1 MLHDLLE
8 LAKEVTM
15 NLRPE
20 AGYTDYELN
29 IVGGILVACELP
41 GMVIAAICIG
51 LFDFVRKVF
60 RHISGGKMANNESSN
75 NVVDIPTP
83 NEDDK

>member
-8 LAKEVTM
+8 LVKEVAM

-29 IVGGILVACELP
+29 IVGSIIIACELP
-41 GMVIAAICIG
+41 GMVMAAICIG
-51 LFDFVRKVF
+51 LFDFVRKVY
-60 RHISGGKMANNESSN
+60 RHISGGTMANNESSN
-75 NVVDIPTP
+75 NVVDFPTP

>member
-8 LAKEVTM
+8 LVKELVM

-29 IVGGILVACELP
+29 IVGGIIIACELP
-41 GMVIAAICIG
+41 GMVMAAICIG

-60 RHISGGKMANNESSN
+60 RNISGGKMANNESSN
-75 NVVDIPTP
+75 NVVDFPTP
-83 NEDDK
+83 NDHDK

>member
-8 LAKEVTM
+8 LVKELTM

-29 IVGGILVACELP
+29 IVGGIIIACELP

-60 RHISGGKMANNESSN
+60 RHISGGTMSNNESSN
-75 NVVDIPTP
+75 NVVDFPTP

>member
-1 MLHDLLE
+1 MLTTS
-8 LAKEVTM
+8 LAEHKRYLSKFAT
-15 NLRPE
+15 
-20 AGYTDYELN
+20 GYTDYELN
-29 IVGGILVACELP
+29 IIGGIIIACELP

-60 RHISGGKMANNESSN
+60 RHISGGKMANNKSSN
-75 NVVDIPTP
+75 NVVDFPTP

>member
-1 MLHDLLE
+1 MLRDVLE
-8 LAKEVTM
+8 LVKEVAM

-29 IVGGILVACELP
+29 IVGSIIIACELP
-41 GMVIAAICIG
+41 GMVMAAICIG

-60 RHISGGKMANNESSN
+60 RHISGGKMANKESST
-75 NVVDIPTP
+75 NVVDFPTP

>member
-8 LAKEVTM
+8 LVKELTM

-20 AGYTDYELN
+20 AGYTGYELN
-29 IVGGILVACELP
+29 IVGGIIIACELP
-41 GMVIAAICIG
+41 GMVMAAICIG

-75 NVVDIPTP
+75 NVVDFPTP
-83 NEDDK
+83 NDHDK

>member
-15 NLRPE
+15 DLRPE

-29 IVGGILVACELP
+29 IVGGIIVACELP
-41 GMVIAAICIG
+41 GMVMAAICIK

-60 RHISGGKMANNESSN
+60 RHISGGKMANDESSN
-75 NVVDIPTP
+75 NVVDFPTP

>member
-8 LAKEVTM
+8 LVKEVAM

-29 IVGGILVACELP
+29 IVGSIIIACELP
-41 GMVIAAICIG
+41 GMVMAAICIG

-60 RHISGGKMANNESSN
+60 RHISGGTMANNESSN
-75 NVVDIPTP
+75 NVVDFPTH

>member
-8 LAKEVTM
+8 LVKELTM

-29 IVGGILVACELP
+29 IVGGIIIACGLP
-41 GMVIAAICIG
+41 GIVMAAICIG

-75 NVVDIPTP
+75 NVVDFPTP
-83 NEDDK
+83 NDHDK